1 MQGFAPYSPDYREP
15 NNDESDSSDQN
26 KIVQLESD
34 EEEEPV
40 RAPEK
45 RPQGRKAAK
54 RWSDEEDVA
63 LAKSWLTVSENPEVG
78 NAQKRHGFY
87 RKVTDHFHE
96 LMKDTSRTVDQI
108 YSKWGDLNAAMKKW
122 NGFYQQ
128 ASMSR
133 KSGEADNDVLK
144 KALKDYKKVVKSKG
158 FPHMSAW
165 ELVRDSPLWCDI
177 PPAGFPWQS
186 TAKRSKPD
194 ESMGSANAQMNLD
207 EDDDVGIQH
216 DRDGPHVYYEPD
228 RPIAL
233 MGRQQEALDEQ
244 QKAVD
249 LEFMMKDHSCYQD
262 PMLQLI
268 LDRKREIAARWGW
281 HCPF

>member
-1 MQGFAPYSPDYREP
+1 MEGGSSRGGSSSKKFKKLRPKNIQNQQTNPFNTPGYHPYVPMQGFAPYSPDYREP

-26 KIVQLESD
+26 KTLQLESD

-54 RWSDEEDVA
+54 RWSDEEEVA
-63 LAKSWLTVSENPEVG
+63 LAKSWLTVSENHEVG
-78 NAQKRHGFY
+78 NAQKRDGFY
-87 RKVTDHFHE
+87 RKITDHFHE

-158 FPHMSAW
+158 FPHMSA
-165 ELVRDSPLWCDI
+165 
-177 PPAGFPWQS
+177 
-186 TAKRSKPD
+186 
-194 ESMGSANAQMNLD
+194 
-207 EDDDVGIQH
+207 
-216 DRDGPHVYYEPD
+216 
-228 RPIAL
+228 
-233 MGRQQEALDEQ
+233 
-244 QKAVD
+244 
-249 LEFMMKDHSCYQD
+249 
-262 PMLQLI
+262 
-268 LDRKREIAARWGW
+268 
-281 HCPF
+281 

>member
-1 MQGFAPYSPDYREP
+1 MEGGSSRGGSSSKKFKRPRPKNIQNQQTNPFNTPGYHPYVPMQGFAPYSPVMQQQFNRCEQSFVHDQSSQQFEWQQQQQFHRQSPFQDYREP

-26 KIVQLESD
+26 KTVQLESD

-54 RWSDEEDVA
+54 RWSDE
-63 LAKSWLTVSENPEVG
+63 
-78 NAQKRHGFY
+78 KRLLWPNLGLLFL
-87 RKVTDHFHE
+87 KIPKLGMPKKGMVTDHFHE

-144 KALKDYKKVVKSKG
+144 KTLKDYKK
-158 FPHMSAW
+158 
-165 ELVRDSPLWCDI
+165 
-177 PPAGFPWQS
+177 
-186 TAKRSKPD
+186 
-194 ESMGSANAQMNLD
+194 
-207 EDDDVGIQH
+207 
-216 DRDGPHVYYEPD
+216 
-228 RPIAL
+228 
-233 MGRQQEALDEQ
+233 
-244 QKAVD
+244 
-249 LEFMMKDHSCYQD
+249 
-262 PMLQLI
+262 
-268 LDRKREIAARWGW
+268 
-281 HCPF
+281 

>member
-1 MQGFAPYSPDYREP
+1 MQGFAPYSPGTQQQFNRWEQSFVHDQSSQQFEWQQQQFHQQSPFQDYREP

-26 KIVQLESD
+26 KTVQLESD

-54 RWSDEEDVA
+54 RWSDEEEVA

-78 NAQKRHGFY
+78 NAQKRDGFY

-96 LMKDTSRTVDQI
+96 LMKDTARTVDQI

-177 PPAGFPWQS
+177 PPAGCPSQS

-194 ESMGSANAQMNLD
+194 ESMGSANCKCKKRKKIGRLLLL
-207 EDDDVGIQH
+207 
-216 DRDGPHVYYEPD
+216 
-228 RPIAL
+228 IA
-233 MGRQQEALDEQ
+233 
-244 QKAVD
+244 
-249 LEFMMKDHSCYQD
+249 
-262 PMLQLI
+262 
-268 LDRKREIAARWGW
+268 
-281 HCPF
+281 

>member
-1 MQGFAPYSPDYREP
+1 MEEGSLRDGSSSKKFKKPRRKNIQNQQTNPFNTPGYHPYVPMQGFAPYSPGTQQQFNRWEQSFVHDQSSQQFEWQQQQFHQQSPFQDYREP

-26 KIVQLESD
+26 KTVQLESD

-45 RPQGRKAAK
+45 RPKGRKAAK
-54 RWSDEEDVA
+54 RWSDEKEVA

-78 NAQKRHGFY
+78 NAQKRDGFY
-87 RKVTDHFHE
+87 RKK
-96 LMKDTSRTVDQI
+96 L
-108 YSKWGDLNAAMKKW
+108 

-144 KALKDYKKVVKSKG
+144 KALKD
-158 FPHMSAW
+158 H
-165 ELVRDSPLWCDI
+165 
-177 PPAGFPWQS
+177 
-186 TAKRSKPD
+186 T
-194 ESMGSANAQMNLD
+194 
-207 EDDDVGIQH
+207 
-216 DRDGPHVYYEPD
+216 
-228 RPIAL
+228 
-233 MGRQQEALDEQ
+233 
-244 QKAVD
+244 
-249 LEFMMKDHSCYQD
+249 CYQD